1 MKLVAQNNK
10 NALVPRTGIEY
21 GSEPGLRYQ
30 KIGRDSGIPV
40 FGIPGLQTIFASFF
54 GGQWL

>member
-10 NALVPRTGIEY
+10 NALVPRTGIEN

-30 KIGRDSGIPV
+30 KIGRDPGILV
-40 FGIPGLQTIFASFF
+40 FGIPGLQTITETKKSETET
-54 GGQWL
+54 